1 MKYVLCFAILNITLT
16 TAFGQSHWYVSPSG
30 NDNNPGTFSA
40 PFKSIP
46 VAIEAAEPG
55 DEILLRNGNYTSNEI
70 RIGKSNLTIHSYP
83 GEWAVITATTDV
95 EDITSC
101 IWYDEPDVEGGVLE
115 NLEIVGG
122 ALYGISFETNWEWG
136 VPDNERHGASN
147 ITIRNCRIH
156 HTGRDCIKIKPGCD
170 GIQVL
175 NCEIHHSGIGIFN
188 SPDNGGP
195 NAEGIDN
202 VNGANMLVRGC

>member
-1 MKYVLCFAILNITLT
+1 MKYVLCLAMLIVTSAATFAQTL
-16 TAFGQSHWYVSPSG
+16 WYVSPTG
-30 NDNNPGTFSA
+30 NDNNAGTLSS
-40 PFKSIP
+40 PFKTIP
-46 VAIEAAEPG
+46 AAIEAAAPG

-70 RIGKSNLTIHSYP
+70 RIGKSNLKIRSYP
-83 GEWAVITATTDV
+83 GEWAVITASTDV

-136 VPDNERHGASN
+136 VPDNERHGASG

-156 HTGRDCIKIKPGCD
+156 HTGRDCSC
-170 GIQVL
+170 
-175 NCEIHHSGIGIFN
+175 
-188 SPDNGGP
+188 
-195 NAEGIDN
+195 
-202 VNGANMLVRGC
+202 